1 MSDRLNIR
9 GLSRVAAVTLMCA
22 GALLA
27 DPRLATAGNGKTGSN
42 DGSSDASKEGSSYVV
57 SVSYTHQSGG
67 QDSSPMRSSDANYS
81 PPVCWYT
88 AMTPDQMRAEIKR
101 RFYGAG
107 ADGSGTTYEFYN
119 NENNRMEDDGHYND
133 GKDGSWWVL
142 TWDKDRLDAGDYNCP
157 YDAGYFWRNP
167 GDPPAG
173 AITPE
178 VLAGAAYKA
187 LKLPP
192 KAVTLSPNAGNQ
204 KVNLPTWVTFKG
216 NGVQEWITASLR
228 EPNGQVVAAT
238 VVAVPHSLQVDAG
251 TKWASPSSCTYQVN
265 GGTLDSSDA
274 GCNITYRRSSKGS
287 TYRFT
292 SDMTWTVT
300 WTPTLTPQ
308 PGAGTHLPDGLSEYP
323 EDVTVQEIQAVNR

>member
-1 MSDRLNIR
+1 
-9 GLSRVAAVTLMCA
+9 MCA

-27 DPRLATAGNGKTGSN
+27 DPHLATAGNGKSGSN
-42 DGSSDASKEGSSYVV
+42 GGGSGASKEGSSYVV
-57 SVSYTHQSGG
+57 EVNLSYHGVDKNGTQ
-67 QDSSPMRSSDANYS
+67 MRSSDANYS

-142 TWDKDRLDAGDYNCP
+142 TWDKKRLDEGDYNCP
-157 YDAGYFWRNP
+157 YDAGYFWRKP

-173 AITPE
+173 SITPE
-178 VLAGAAYKA
+178 DLVGSAYKA

-192 KAVTLSPNAGNQ
+192 KAVTLSPSPDNQ
-204 KVNLPTWVTFKG
+204 KVNLPTWVSFKG
-216 NGVQEWITASLR
+216 AGTEVWVTASLT

-238 VVAVPHSLQVDAG
+238 VVAVPHSLQVNAG
-251 TKWASPSSCTYQVN
+251 TSWATPSSCTYEMN
-265 GGTLDSSDA
+265 GGTLNSSSS
-274 GCNITYRRSSKGS
+274 GCNITYRKSSNGGK
-287 TYRFT
+287 YPFT
-292 SDMTWTVT
+292 SDMTWAVT
-300 WTPTLTPQ
+300 WTPTAAPQ
-308 PGAGTHLPDGLSEYP
+308 PGAGAHLPDGLSEYP
-323 EDVTVQEIQAVNR
+323 EAVTVQEIQAVNR